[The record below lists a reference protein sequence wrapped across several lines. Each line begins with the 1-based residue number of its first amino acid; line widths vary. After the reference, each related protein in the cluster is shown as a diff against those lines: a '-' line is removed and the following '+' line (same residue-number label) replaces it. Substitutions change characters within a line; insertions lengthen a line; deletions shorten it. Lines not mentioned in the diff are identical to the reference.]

1 MTARFIALEG
11 WEASGKSTQA
21 ALLAEHLDAV
31 LTREPG
37 GTDLGVD
44 IRRLLLGG
52 GPVPVSRAEALL
64 FAADRAQHLDQVVQ
78 PALRSGRHVVTD
90 RSYGSTLAYQGYG
103 RRQSLEDL
111 QMLVE
116 FSTGGR
122 LPDLVILVDVSLD
135 EADTRLGLERDR
147 LESEDDQFRQRVVEG
162 FAELARTDSQRWR
175 RVDGSG
181 TIEQVQV
188 RVRDVVEAWI
198 VTQS

>member
-1 MTARFIALEG
+1 MTAWFIALEG

-37 GTDLGVD
+37 GTDLGND
-44 IRRLLLGG
+44 IRQLLLGD

-78 PALRSGRHVVTD
+78 PTLRSGRNVVTD

-103 RRQSLEDL
+103 RRQSLEEL

-122 LPDLVILVDVSLD
+122 LPDLVILIDVPVD
-135 EADTRLGLERDR
+135 EADVRLGPERDR

-162 FAELARTDSQRWR
+162 FAELARADPKRWR

-181 TIEQVQV
+181 TIEEVQA
-188 RVRDVVEAWI
+188 RVRDVVDAWMA
-198 VTQS
+198 TQS

>member
-1 MTARFIALEG
+1 MTTWFIAFEG

-37 GTDLGVD
+37 GTDLGNE
-44 IRRLLLGG
+44 IRRLLLGD
-52 GPVPVSRAEALL
+52 GPVPVSKAEALL
-64 FAADRAQHLDQVVQ
+64 FAADRAQHLDQVVE

-103 RRQSLEDL
+103 RGQSLEEL

-122 LPDLVILVDVSLD
+122 LPDLVILIDVPLD
-135 EADTRLGLERDR
+135 EADKRLGLERDR

-162 FAELARTDSQRWR
+162 FAELARADSQRWR
-175 RVDGSG
+175 RVDGRG
-181 TIEQVQV
+181 TIEEVQAL
-188 RVRDVVEAWI
+188 VRDVVDTWMA
-198 VTQS
+198 SRS